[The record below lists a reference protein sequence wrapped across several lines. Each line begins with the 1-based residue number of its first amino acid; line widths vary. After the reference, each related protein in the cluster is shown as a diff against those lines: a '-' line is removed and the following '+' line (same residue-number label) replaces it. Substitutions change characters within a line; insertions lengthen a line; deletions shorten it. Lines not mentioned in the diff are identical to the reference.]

1 MRRRQTRSCLL
12 FAINI
17 YDEPRG
23 TNTFA
28 SQTFQRGGRRDGK
41 LNHRRAG
48 GTISSRMA
56 RTVLNRAMWVVRY
69 RTTRVALISRDETYC
84 GRERRRD
91 GERIFPSRS
100 RTSRNVTMINRARER
115 RRQGRPRRA
124 AATLARHNLFLLA
137 APRALKTLPK
147 KSGGKTAG
155 KAATGGKEGPR
166 PRELLRRHCHV
177 SLIGH
182 IAAKNISR
190 PHRSHELSI
199 SGYSCSHACRERC
212 Y

>member
-1 MRRRQTRSCLL
+1 MRRQQTRSPGLL

-28 SQTFQRGGRRDGK
+28 SQTFRRGGRRHAK

-48 GTISSRMA
+48 GTVSSRMA
-56 RTVLNRAMWVVRY
+56 RAVLNRAMWVVRY

-84 GRERRRD
+84 GRERR
-91 GERIFPSRS
+91 ENFPLARS
-100 RTSRNVTMINRARER
+100 RTSRNVTMINRARE

-137 APRALKTLPK
+137 APRPLKTLPK

-155 KAATGGKEGPR
+155 KAATEGKEGPR

-182 IAAKNISR
+182 IAAKNVSR

-199 SGYSCSHACRERC
+199 SGYSCSHACRGRC

>member
-1 MRRRQTRSCLL
+1 MTS
-12 FAINI
+12 
-17 YDEPRG
+17 RG
-23 TNTFA
+23 GQIRFA
-28 SQTFQRGGRRDGK
+28 SQTFRRGGRRHGK

-48 GTISSRMA
+48 GTVSSRMA
-56 RTVLNRAMWVVRY
+56 RAVLNRAMWVVRY

-84 GRERRRD
+84 GGERRRD

-100 RTSRNVTMINRARER
+100 RTFAQRHDDKSSARTTSGEATSRSGHPSETQSFPISR
-115 RRQGRPRRA
+115 
-124 AATLARHNLFLLA
+124 
-137 APRALKTLPK
+137 APRPLKTLPK

-155 KAATGGKEGPR
+155 KAATEGKGKGKEGPR

-182 IAAKNISR
+182 IAAKNVSR

-199 SGYSCSHACRERC
+199 SGYSCSQACRERC